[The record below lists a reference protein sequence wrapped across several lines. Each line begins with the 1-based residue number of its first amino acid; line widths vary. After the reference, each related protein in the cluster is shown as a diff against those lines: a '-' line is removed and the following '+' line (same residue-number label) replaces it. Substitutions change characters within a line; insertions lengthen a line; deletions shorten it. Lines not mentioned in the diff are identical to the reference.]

1 MFNDSKVHNIYLIFI
16 QRYYIYRK
24 QGMYIKILCNTPI
37 VQFSGSKIPHFLTP
51 RVTPRGEEPTLRGRG
66 PLPPSRGRRPGHRRK
81 SAWKKSPNPSAKPSR
96 ESSPRR
102 CKQNRSLSSP
112 VQTNG
117 CWEIGRTNLSNR
129 TLNKNC
135 IKSIEKNQ
143 KSYEWTD
150 LCSTRGT

>member
-1 MFNDSKVHNIYLIFI
+1 MNILMFNDSKVHNIYLIFTH
-16 QRYYIYRK
+16 RYYIENRVC
-24 QGMYIKILCNTPI
+24 IKILCNTPI
-37 VQFSGSKIPHFLTP
+37 VQFSGSKIPPPFTP

-112 VQTNG
+112 VQTNAYILRN
-117 CWEIGRTNLSNR
+117 WANKSVKQNL
-129 TLNKNC
+129 K
-135 IKSIEKNQ
+135 
-143 KSYEWTD
+143 
-150 LCSTRGT
+150 